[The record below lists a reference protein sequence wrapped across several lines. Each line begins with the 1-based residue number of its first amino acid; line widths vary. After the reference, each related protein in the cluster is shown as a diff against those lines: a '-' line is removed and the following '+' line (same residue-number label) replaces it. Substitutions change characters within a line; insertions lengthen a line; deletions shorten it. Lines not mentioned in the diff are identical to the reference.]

1 MEKSLSEG
9 QSIILEI
16 EVQGARQIKTTFPE
30 ALRVFILPPSLG
42 ELERRLTDRAK
53 DTEDVIERR
62 LQKAQEELAVSGEF
76 DYQIVNNDL
85 ESALKAIATAIFG
98 LDR

>member
-1 MEKSLSEG
+1 
-9 QSIILEI
+9 
-16 EVQGARQIKTTFPE
+16 
-30 ALRVFILPPSLG
+30 
-42 ELERRLTDRAK
+42 LERRLTDRAK